1 DEEFDMSSAIA
12 RSQSHTKADNRLF
25 PLVNGPARFLEELSG
40 HGADS
45 SFARLSQKAG
55 AAVDAVADSG

>member
-1 DEEFDMSSAIA
+1 MSSAIA
-12 RSQSHTKADNRLF
+12 RSHSHTKADNRLF

-45 SFARLSQKAG
+45 SFA
-55 AAVDAVADSG
+55 